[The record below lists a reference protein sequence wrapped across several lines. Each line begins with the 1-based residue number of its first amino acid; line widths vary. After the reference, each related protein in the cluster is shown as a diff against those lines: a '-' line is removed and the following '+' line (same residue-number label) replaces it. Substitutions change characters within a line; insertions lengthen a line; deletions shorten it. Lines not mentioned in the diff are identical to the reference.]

1 MHIRLISFFFLVL
14 SLSSCGEKVQQEI
27 KVKSSRDKEKESIS
41 SEETLTSTDT
51 VLQDSPD
58 TNNTSAG
65 EQEET
70 LSGAVSTRAAGKFIG
85 ENKTVRG
92 EVADVNKRQKVWYLN
107 FDGKYPNNTFTGVIF
122 PRSFDEFPDI
132 EQYEGR
138 TIEISGEIT
147 EYNGKPQIILNDP
160 SQVKVID

>member
-1 MHIRLISFFFLVL
+1 

-27 KVKSSRDKEKESIS
+27 KVKSSNDKT
-41 SEETLTSTDT
+41 ETSPQADTTSTHVGSINSEDA
-51 VLQDSPD
+51 DS
-58 TNNTSAG
+58 NNTSAG

-70 LSGAVSTRAAGKFIG
+70 SPGTVSTRAAGKYIG

-92 EVADVNKRQKVWYLN
+92 DVADVNKRQKVWYLN

-122 PRSFDEFPDI
+122 PRSFDAFPDV
-132 EQYEGR
+132 EQYEGK
-138 TIEISGEIT
+138 TIEISGEIS